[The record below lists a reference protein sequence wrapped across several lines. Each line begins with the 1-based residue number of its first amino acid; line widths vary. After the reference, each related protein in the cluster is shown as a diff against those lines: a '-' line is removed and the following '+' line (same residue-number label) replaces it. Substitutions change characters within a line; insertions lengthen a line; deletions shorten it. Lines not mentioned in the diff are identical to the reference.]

1 MTPHID
7 TFSDFK
13 RRYPIRPADP
23 ATWLGSGSY
32 GRVVK
37 VEDQVETEWVA
48 IKISEFKGEDSQ
60 SLRAEVEL
68 AQRIPRH
75 TNIARYDSCY
85 RFETDASI
93 SDFAVMKYYHDGN
106 LANLLKRHK
115 LTPTE
120 LYDLTRGIL
129 LGLQHLHRQRIV
141 HRDFKPA
148 NILIS
153 RDNQGRLVPKIADFG
168 LSKLVNG
175 EAALD
180 QSDFD
185 LSDGRGTPSYKAPEQ
200 IEGGRVSYNL
210 DLWAFGVVLYE
221 MLLGEKPFGA
231 DRPTD
236 SEQRVRRSVERKILA
251 ARLPASVEQIAEP
264 YRTIIKRCL
273 VRDLY
278 QRVRR
283 ADELL
288 DLLEGGINPD
298 RSDSMLASGNVPE
311 PASDEPTDHYSEE
324 QTDFFGQTELTDLQT
339 DLAIEPTERLQ
350 ETVAL
355 PVRDNVPT
363 TQPNLRRLRRAG
375 RLLVPAV
382 LLLGGIGVY
391 LYLSGNRSQVTPN
404 RTETAAAAQ
413 NRTRKLDGRANE
425 PIALLTT
432 MASTTADASL
442 PNTVVDQLLQQ
453 ARTAFYREQ
462 YPQAVQLADRGLHQ
476 APQRQDLI
484 RLKSLALERI
494 AEKPRVATRTK
505 PTSATVTTATPSTDG
520 APGAESSVAV
530 QQAQRSYDQLIE
542 QGAGAI
548 TNGNRK
554 ADAINAFS
562 EARLLADKYKL
573 NTDRGHER
581 YLFYLEKGDRIFERE
596 EREGALLWYQV
607 AQSIE
612 NTAELKARIKKCSQL
627 Q

>member
-75 TNIARYDSCY
+75 ANIARYDSCY
-85 RFETDASI
+85 RFETDASV

-106 LANLLKRHK
+106 LAKLLKHHK
-115 LTPTE
+115 LTPIE
-120 LYDLTRGIL
+120 LYDLTKGIL

-236 SEQRVRRSVERKILA
+236 SEQRVRRTVERKIMA
-251 ARLPASVEQIAEP
+251 ARLPANVEQIAEP

-288 DLLEGGINPD
+288 DLLDSAANPD
-298 RSDSMLASGNVPE
+298 RPDSILVHSNVPE
-311 PASDEPTDHYSEE
+311 HTSDEPTDLFSEE
-324 QTDFFGQTELTDLQT
+324 QTDLFGQTDLTDLHT
-339 DLAIEPTERLQ
+339 DLAVEPTEQLD
-350 ETVAL
+350 EPVAP
-355 PVRDNVPT
+355 PVRGNVLGA
-363 TQPNLRRLRRAG
+363 QANQRGFRRKIG
-375 RLLVPAV
+375 RVLIPAA
-382 LLLGGIGVY
+382 LLLGAAGVY
-391 LYLSGNRSQVTPN
+391 LYVSGNHSQATPS
-404 RTETAAAAQ
+404 RKEPTVGAQ
-413 NRTRKLDGRANE
+413 DKASKPAGGANE

-432 MASTTADASL
+432 MASTTAAGPL
-442 PNTVVDQLLQQ
+442 PNTVVDQLLQR

-462 YPQAVQLADRGLHQ
+462 YPQAVLLADRGLHQ

-494 AEKPRVATRTK
+494 AAKPTSPVPTK
-505 PTSATVTTATPSTDG
+505 PASATVTTATPVADG
-520 APGAESSVAV
+520 PDASVAV

-554 ADAINAFS
+554 TDAINAFS

-581 YLFYLEKGDRIFERE
+581 YLFYLEKGDRIFDRD
-596 EREGALLWYQV
+596 EREGALLWYRV

>member
-7 TFSDFK
+7 TFADFK

-75 TNIARYDSCY
+75 TNIARYDRCY
-85 RFETDASI
+85 RFETDASV
-93 SDFAVMKYYHDGN
+93 SDFAVMKYYRDGN
-106 LANLLKRHK
+106 LANLLKHQK
-115 LTPTE
+115 LTATE
-120 LYDLTRGIL
+120 VYDLTKGIL

-221 MLLGEKPFGA
+221 MLVGEKPFGA
-231 DRPTD
+231 DRPAD
-236 SEQRVRRSVERKILA
+236 SEQRARRTVEQKIMA
-251 ARLPASVEQIAEP
+251 ARLPAKVEQVAEP

-288 DLLEGGINPD
+288 ALLDGVANEQP
-298 RSDSMLASGNVPE
+298 SESVPVPGNVPE
-311 PASDEPTDHYSEE
+311 RAPDEPTDLFKEE
-324 QTDFFGQTELTDLQT
+324 QTDLFGQTEPTDLRT
-339 DLAIEPTERLQ
+339 ELAVEPTEHIADTAAIPPRANVPEAKPTQ
-350 ETVAL
+350 RQGRRNTWRMAL
-355 PVRDNVPT
+355 P
-363 TQPNLRRLRRAG
+363 A
-375 RLLVPAV
+375 A
-382 LLLGGIGVY
+382 LLLAGLGIY
-391 LYLSGNRSQVTPN
+391 LYVARNRSLATPN
-404 RTETAAAAQ
+404 QKAT
-413 NRTRKLDGRANE
+413 NGSNLVDTRSGGANE

-432 MASTTADASL
+432 MASASTAASS

-462 YPQAVQLADRGLHQ
+462 YPQAVLLADKGLHE
-476 APQRQDLI
+476 APQRQELI
-484 RLKSLALERI
+484 RLKSLALERL
-494 AEKPRVATRTK
+494 AARP
-505 PTSATVTTATPSTDG
+505 TAT
-520 APGAESSVAV
+520 APARPTPATAATANSQAPALDSHETLLAA
-530 QQAQRSYDQLIE
+530 QQAQRNYDQLIE
-542 QGAGAI
+542 RGTSAI

-554 ADAINAFS
+554 AEAITAFS
-562 EARLLADKYKL
+562 EARALADKYKL
-573 NTDRGHER
+573 NTERGHER
-581 YLFYLEKGDRIFERE
+581 YMFYMEKGDRIFDRD